1 MYMEQSP
8 PTERALCQLLERELR
23 ERLPSTWNVR
33 RVERSRV
40 RDMTIQVVAP
50 DGRVGTLAVEAK
62 TLLDPRDVPAVVH
75 GLRGG
80 RPEPQ
85 AAAGVVL
92 ARYLSPRTRE
102 ALKRFDL
109 SYMDATGNLSVRL
122 DDPALVLQSSGSDR
136 DPWRAP
142 DRPTNS
148 LRGLPAAR
156 VVRALVERRPPWRVR
171 ELAETSGASL
181 GSTARTVDFLER
193 EALLRRDD
201 AKQIVEVDWADLL
214 ERWAADY
221 TIDRGRRTAWRFAP
235 RGAASV
241 EQIVAGLGHGY
252 AISGSLAARRFA
264 PYAEPRL
271 ALLYVED
278 LSEAITA
285 LSLAEA
291 PDANNVL
298 IVEPRDDLPF
308 ARTHTIDGVHYAG
321 LGQIVVDLLTGPGR
335 MPAEG
340 QALIEWMRTDDDR
353 WRRP

>member
-1 MYMEQSP
+1 MELNP
-8 PTERALCQLLERELR
+8 PTERALGQLLERELR
-23 ERLPSTWNVR
+23 ERLPSTWRVQ
-33 RVERSRV
+33 RVERGRV

-50 DGRVGTLAVEAK
+50 DGRVGTLAVEAR
-62 TLLDPRDVPAVVH
+62 TLLDPRDVPAVAH
-75 GLRGG
+75 ELREG
-80 RPEPQ
+80 RPEHQ
-85 AAAGVVL
+85 AIPGVVL
-92 ARYLSPRTRE
+92 ARYLSPRARE
-102 ALKRFDL
+102 ALARFGL

-122 DDPALVLQSSGSDR
+122 DDPALALQSSGADR

-156 VVRALVERRPPWRVR
+156 VARTLVERCPSWRVR

-193 EALLRRDD
+193 EALLKRDD
-201 AKQIVEVDWADLL
+201 AKRIVEVNWAALL

-221 TIDRGRRTAWRFAP
+221 MVDRGRQTTWRFAP

-241 EQIVAGLGHGY
+241 EKIVAGLGHNY
-252 AISGSLAARRFA
+252 AMSGSLAARRLA

-278 LSEAITA
+278 LSDATA
-285 LSLAEA
+285 ALDLAEA

-298 IVEPRDDLPF
+298 LVEPRDDLPF
-308 ARTHTIDGVHYAG
+308 IRTRTIDGVRYTA
-321 LGQIVVDLLTGPGR
+321 LGQVVVDLLTGPGR

-340 QALIEWMRTDDDR
+340 QALIEWMRANEKA